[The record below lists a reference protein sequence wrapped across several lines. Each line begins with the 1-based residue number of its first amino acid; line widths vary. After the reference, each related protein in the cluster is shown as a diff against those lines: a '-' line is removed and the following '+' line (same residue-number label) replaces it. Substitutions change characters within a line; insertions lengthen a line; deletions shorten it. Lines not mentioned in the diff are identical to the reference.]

1 MPGIFF
7 HGTICF
13 FQGFR
18 HGRDSRDILCSG
30 AFAALLS
37 PAFDQVR
44 EADAFSRIQEPDT
57 FGAVELVCGRGEQI
71 DFVILNIYGNMSD
84 SLDRIHVEGNSL
96 SPADLTDFTDRLDR
110 ADFIVGVHDRHETG
124 ILANGCFRLRGTDYA
139 IFMDI
144 KKGDLKTFLLQ
155 RFQCVQHGM
164 MLKCCRNDVHFA
176 ALFSD
181 GCNGTDG
188 LVVGLATAGSESDCI
203 GGRADYRSDFL
214 PRFFEDLPG
223 ILSVCIKA

>member
-1 MPGIFF
+1 M
-7 HGTICF
+7 
-13 FQGFR
+13 
-18 HGRDSRDILCSG
+18 
-30 AFAALLS
+30 
-37 PAFDQVR
+37 
-44 EADAFSRIQEPDT
+44 
-57 FGAVELVCGRGEQI
+57 CGRGEQI

-155 RFQCVQHGM
+155 RFQRVQHGM
-164 MLKCCRNDVHFA
+164 MFKCCRNDVHFA
-176 ALFSD
+176 VLFSD

-188 LVVGLATAGSESDCI
+188 LVVGLAPAGSESDFF
-203 GGRADYRSDFL
+203 GGRTDYRSDFL
-214 PRFFEDLPG
+214 PRLFEDLPG
-223 ILSVCIKA
+223 FLPVCIEA